1 MEKNI
6 LPKGFLSAG
15 LSAGIKPDKSLD
27 MALIMSENTAVAA
40 GVFTTNQVYAAPV
53 KLCKEHLNNNQAK
66 AIIVNSGIANAC
78 TGQEGYNSA
87 NEMTKETAMHL
98 ECDHTNIL
106 VCSTGK
112 IGPQLPMNKIKNGIS
127 NLSKMLSSSNLDI
140 TSKAI
145 MTTDTHP
152 KVVVKTITLDNT
164 KITITGIAKGAGMIE
179 PNMATML
186 SFIMTDANVNS
197 EDLKICLKEAVDKS
211 FNRITVDG
219 DQSTND
225 TVLMLANGLSNTPE
239 LNPSTNEW
247 KDFTDAVNQ
256 ICFDLA
262 MMIVHDGEGADRF
275 ITLNVC
281 GALND
286 KEADIAARSVANSLL
301 NKTAWAGSYPDW
313 GRIMDAIGYSSAK
326 IVPEKVSIFYG
337 DVQAVENGCQY
348 NVDHQVMV
356 DAVSEKELMI
366 TVNLELGNG
375 KATIY
380 TCNCTERYVRINY

>member
-1 MEKNI
+1 
-6 LPKGFLSAG
+6 
-15 LSAGIKPDKSLD
+15 
-27 MALIMSENTAVAA
+27 
-40 GVFTTNQVYAAPV
+40 
-53 KLCKEHLNNNQAK
+53 
-66 AIIVNSGIANAC
+66 
-78 TGQEGYNSA
+78 
-87 NEMTKETAMHL
+87 
-98 ECDHTNIL
+98 
-106 VCSTGK
+106 
-112 IGPQLPMNKIKNGIS
+112 
-127 NLSKMLSSSNLDI
+127 
-140 TSKAI
+140 
-145 MTTDTHP
+145 
-152 KVVVKTITLDNT
+152 
-164 KITITGIAKGAGMIE
+164 MIE

>member
-1 MEKNI
+1 MER
-6 LPKGFLSAG
+6 F
-15 LSAGIKPDKSLD
+15 
-27 MALIMSENTAVAA
+27 
-40 GVFTTNQVYAAPV
+40 
-53 KLCKEHLNNNQAK
+53 
-66 AIIVNSGIANAC
+66 
-78 TGQEGYNSA
+78 YN
-87 NEMTKETAMHL
+87 
-98 ECDHTNIL
+98 C
-106 VCSTGK
+106 
-112 IGPQLPMNKIKNGIS
+112 
-127 NLSKMLSSSNLDI
+127 
-140 TSKAI
+140 
-145 MTTDTHP
+145 
-152 KVVVKTITLDNT
+152 
-164 KITITGIAKGAGMIE
+164 
-179 PNMATML
+179 
-186 SFIMTDANVNS
+186 F
-197 EDLKICLKEAVDKS
+197 
-211 FNRITVDG
+211 
-219 DQSTND
+219 
-225 TVLMLANGLSNTPE
+225 
-239 LNPSTNEW
+239 
-247 KDFTDAVNQ
+247 NQ

-313 GRIMDAIGYSSAK
+313 GRIMDADWVLISK
-326 IVPEKVSIFYG
+326 IIPEKVSIFYG